1 MNTNRTDN
9 RRKGF
14 HLTYEDRIYIQSA
27 LESNMSFKEIGI
39 ALGKHPTTI
48 SKEVRKH
55 MIVEPPRNFNNEY
68 ATNRCKYRY
77 SCQLMNVCGSLTCVR
92 KKCKTCGKCNAYCKR
107 FVLDLCTRKDKPPY
121 VCNSCVKSH
130 KWCQFEKRMYKA
142 VVAQREYV
150 SSLHESREGINMT
163 KVQLAQ
169 LDELISPLILKGQPI
184 AHIYANHKDEIPC
197 SLRTIYNYVDK
208 QYLSVK
214 NIDLRR
220 KVRYKL
226 RNIRRPSMH

>member
-68 ATNRCKYRY
+68 ATNRCKYR
-77 SCQLMNVCGSLTCVR
+77 
-92 KKCKTCGKCNAYCKR
+92 
-107 FVLDLCTRKDKPPY
+107 
-121 VCNSCVKSH
+121 
-130 KWCQFEKRMYKA
+130 
-142 VVAQREYV
+142 
-150 SSLHESREGINMT
+150 
-163 KVQLAQ
+163 
-169 LDELISPLILKGQPI
+169 
-184 AHIYANHKDEIPC
+184 
-197 SLRTIYNYVDK
+197 
-208 QYLSVK
+208 
-214 NIDLRR
+214 
-220 KVRYKL
+220 
-226 RNIRRPSMH
+226 